1 MQVCGKKAVC
11 KAIGAVSL
19 IAFFILLDQLSKWAI
34 LEKLFKPE
42 LGAIKAGES
51 IGFFEWLTSTAR
63 LDFVT
68 INILPFFNLTM
79 VWNHGISFGLFQSG
93 TPWPLIVMSLI
104 ISGIFGIWLWRSSSK
119 VEFTA
124 LCLIIGGAI
133 GNVIDRLHLG
143 AVADFLDFHYNKW
156 HYPAFNLAD
165 SFITVGIVILVVY
178 SLFFDKSN
186 KAAN

>member
-1 MQVCGKKAVC
+1 
-11 KAIGAVSL
+11 
-19 IAFFILLDQLSKWAI
+19 
-34 LEKLFKPE
+34 
-42 LGAIKAGES
+42 
-51 IGFFEWLTSTAR
+51 
-63 LDFVT
+63 
-68 INILPFFNLTM
+68 M